1 MPFPRLKNP
10 LLCRILVYVT
20 VLGAA
25 LVPMVLVVCLPL
37 PESIRVVGFAVPL
50 AGLLVYILKN
60 FLCLMAMDTFLATL
74 CCQQKARK
82 HFTLPPGFSPEKV
95 TRKLSHFGQEYY
107 PVPCPVP
114 PQMLLYKSACSL
126 TVYARSIEKLV
137 ALYRVPLLDK
147 NLYRN
152 LVTSAAIN
160 AKALKGSRPHRF
172 LDKNQRRAPIHQVTV
187 VLILA
192 DRVEEDLRAALSE
205 EVCKGGGDEIDTSLL
220 PCVVDLERQL
230 CTFDSFRVP
239 YTGFVY
245 AVKNRGINLIRRSVF
260 GGRFPYS
267 RSPDRPEPKDADY
280 LDQTLWQLWRATK
293 REVSSD
299 EKRFRKMSHGDL
311 RLRNGYLYVK
321 WKDHGVRLA
330 ATLAPE
336 TRRAQVEEPDLW
348 YYPKANKIS
357 QQTAAALKKQITTYF
372 AHHTYTV
379 TYTSPHHQ

>member
-25 LVPMVLVVCLPL
+25 LVPMLLMMHLPL
-37 PESIRVVGFAVPL
+37 PEGLQAFAILAPL
-50 AGLLVYILKN
+50 AGLAVYVHKN
-60 FLCLMAMDTFLATL
+60 FICLMTVDLILATL

-82 HFTLPPGFSPEKV
+82 HFALPPGFSPEKV
-95 TRKLSHFGQEYY
+95 TRRLSHFGREYH
-107 PVPCPVP
+107 PVLCQVP
-114 PQMLLYKSACSL
+114 PQMLLYKSIYPLSITAC
-126 TVYARSIEKLV
+126 SIEKLV

-172 LDKNQRRAPIHQVTV
+172 LDKNQRRAPINQVMV

-192 DRVEEDLRAALSE
+192 DRVEEKLRSALSE
-205 EVCKGGGDEIDTSLL
+205 EVCKGGGEINTSLL
-220 PCVVDLERQL
+220 PCVVDLEQQI

-245 AVKNRGINLIRRSVF
+245 AAKNRGINLLRRYVF

-280 LDQTLWQLWRATK
+280 LDQTLWQFWRATK
-293 REVSSD
+293 RETSSD
-299 EKRFRKMSHGDL
+299 EKRFRIMSHGDL
-311 RLRNGYLYVK
+311 CLQDNFLYVK
-321 WKDHGVRLA
+321 WKGHGVRLA
-330 ATLAPE
+330 TTLDPE
-336 TRRAQVEEPDLW
+336 TRRAQVDEPDLW

-379 TYTSPHHQ
+379 TYTPPHHQ